1 MASGQP
7 LRTFS
12 HNSVV
17 EAVVFSPDGR
27 WVATASRDKTARIWD
42 VTGDQPLQA
51 LSHNNGVE
59 AVAFSPDGRWVA
71 TGGWGNRAVLWMLTP
86 PLDH

>member
-1 MASGQP
+1 M
-7 LRTFS
+7 
-12 HNSVV
+12 
-17 EAVVFSPDGR
+17 FSPDGR

-42 VTGDQPLQA
+42 VTGDQPLQT

-86 PLDH
+86 PLDD